1 MFAAQFPLALRSP
14 EACVGKEKSF
24 LPTQVCQEG
33 RADRAMRACKF
44 GQNILLPPPVFP
56 ASFADL
62 AEVDTEVP
70 GRDGGH
76 FASILQLP
84 RHCSSPPPPLLAR
97 EPRICTVLDWRN
109 FCNVFARL
117 GPRLSQC
124 DQESEQPGAGVSDRH
139 TARLRASPG
148 DFCEHL
154 SCFSITSHIFSVC

>member
-1 MFAAQFPLALRSP
+1 MFDAQFLLALRSP

-44 GQNILLPPPVFP
+44 GQNILLPPSRLPGQFCGP
-56 ASFADL
+56 GGGRYRGAGPRRGTFRKYFAITPPL
-62 AEVDTEVP
+62 FQP
-70 GRDGGH
+70 
-76 FASILQLP
+76 
-84 RHCSSPPPPLLAR
+84 SPPPLAR

-124 DQESEQPGAGVSDRH
+124 DQERRAAG
-139 TARLRASPG
+139 G
-148 DFCEHL
+148 GGQ
-154 SCFSITSHIFSVC
+154 